1 MYRCLFRIVATA
13 AIGATAL
20 AASAEGALRVGAPTL
35 IARESGQAAVYSGR
49 QPGHRTTS
57 GERYDPHQL
66 TASHRSLPYGTEL
79 MVSNP
84 KTHKSVV
91 VRINDRA
98 ALPEGRILD
107 VSPAAARALGM
118 RGAPV
123 VEVTTE
129 VVAPPSKARRI

>member
-1 MYRCLFRIVATA
+1 MYRCLLRIVAAA
-13 AIGATAL
+13 AIGAATV
-20 AASAEGALRVGAPTL
+20 AAGAQGTLRVGAPTI

-49 QPGHRTTS
+49 HPGHKTTS
-57 GERYDPHQL
+57 GERYDPQQL

-118 RGAPV
+118 RGAPAA
-123 VEVTTE
+123 EVTTE
-129 VVAPPSKARRI
+129 VVGSPSKARRI